1 MTADL
6 VKIHAPST
14 DNTAYQDDEID
25 LGELFAT
32 LWARK
37 FFIVA
42 LASITL
48 SLAAVY
54 AFFVVKPLYE
64 SQSSFVLNEKS
75 NLPNL
80 GDLGSLASLAGLTGG
95 DQGKAATLMDRIL
108 SRGFIVELAE
118 HSELSNDPFFNP
130 ALSGPGKRDRLRSL
144 LGISNSEKTPL
155 TSDQIT
161 ASLVGT
167 FRKTVTV
174 DVKSNG
180 LIEIK
185 TQHSDPRKAAHL
197 ANDIVTKVLD
207 DLLLEKRSKDRQQIE
222 YLASELFIAQA
233 KNLKALHR
241 ICRRMLLKI
250 ILLSPRNFNVPLFSC
265 HGSGKL

>member
-14 DNTAYQDDEID
+14 DNPAYQDDEID

-95 DQGKAATLMDRIL
+95 GQGKAATLMDRIL
-108 SRGFIVELAE
+108 SRGFIVELA
-118 HSELSNDPFFNP
+118 
-130 ALSGPGKRDRLRSL
+130 
-144 LGISNSEKTPL
+144 
-155 TSDQIT
+155 
-161 ASLVGT
+161 
-167 FRKTVTV
+167 
-174 DVKSNG
+174 
-180 LIEIK
+180 
-185 TQHSDPRKAAHL
+185 
-197 ANDIVTKVLD
+197 
-207 DLLLEKRSKDRQQIE
+207 
-222 YLASELFIAQA
+222 
-233 KNLKALHR
+233 
-241 ICRRMLLKI
+241 
-250 ILLSPRNFNVPLFSC
+250 
-265 HGSGKL
+265 

>member
-6 VKIHAPST
+6 VKIHTPNT
-14 DNTAYQDDEID
+14 DSTAYQDDEID

-80 GDLGSLASLAGLTGG
+80 GD
-95 DQGKAATLMDRIL
+95 QGKAATLMDRIL

-118 HSELSNDPFFNP
+118 HSELSKDPFFNP
-130 ALSGPGKRDRLRSL
+130 SLRGPCKRDRLRSL
-144 LGISNSEKTPL
+144 LGISNS
-155 TSDQIT
+155 
-161 ASLVGT
+161 
-167 FRKTVTV
+167 
-174 DVKSNG
+174 
-180 LIEIK
+180 
-185 TQHSDPRKAAHL
+185 
-197 ANDIVTKVLD
+197 
-207 DLLLEKRSKDRQQIE
+207 
-222 YLASELFIAQA
+222 
-233 KNLKALHR
+233 
-241 ICRRMLLKI
+241 
-250 ILLSPRNFNVPLFSC
+250 
-265 HGSGKL
+265 

>member
-80 GDLGSLASLAGLTGG
+80 GT
-95 DQGKAATLMDRIL
+95 
-108 SRGFIVELAE
+108 
-118 HSELSNDPFFNP
+118 
-130 ALSGPGKRDRLRSL
+130 
-144 LGISNSEKTPL
+144 
-155 TSDQIT
+155 
-161 ASLVGT
+161 
-167 FRKTVTV
+167 
-174 DVKSNG
+174 
-180 LIEIK
+180 
-185 TQHSDPRKAAHL
+185 
-197 ANDIVTKVLD
+197 
-207 DLLLEKRSKDRQQIE
+207 
-222 YLASELFIAQA
+222 
-233 KNLKALHR
+233 
-241 ICRRMLLKI
+241 
-250 ILLSPRNFNVPLFSC
+250 
-265 HGSGKL
+265 